1 MDELYTLENLS
12 LREIR
17 ALRKG
22 LEYIQISG
30 VDAMFIG
37 LLQSKLSQQIEEI
50 EKHLSEN
57 TESTSESSQY
67 S

>member
-1 MDELYTLENLS
+1 MDELYTLENLN

-37 LLQSKLSQQIEEI
+37 MLQSKLSQQIEQI
-50 EKHLSEN
+50 EQHLSEN
-57 TESTSESSQY
+57 TESTSESS
-67 S
+67 

>member
-1 MDELYTLENLS
+1 MDELYSLEKLN
-12 LREIR
+12 LREIK

-22 LEYIQISG
+22 LEFIQING

-37 LLQSKLSQQIEEI
+37 MLQSKLSQQIDQI

-57 TESTSESSQY
+57 TESTSESS
-67 S
+67 

>member
-1 MDELYTLENLS
+1 MDELYTLENLN
-12 LREIR
+12 LREIK

-37 LLQSKLSQQIEEI
+37 MLQSKLAQQIEQI
-50 EKHLSEN
+50 EKHISEN
-57 TESTSESSQY
+57 TNSISESK
-67 S
+67 

>member
-1 MDELYTLENLS
+1 MDELYTLENLN
-12 LREIR
+12 LREIK

-37 LLQSKLSQQIEEI
+37 MLQSKLSQQIEQI
-50 EKHLSEN
+50 ETHI
-57 TESTSESSQY
+57 SESKNSTPE
-67 S
+67 SK